1 MAMSMREMGEA
12 NRILQDH
19 IWKRYEN
26 QYFPQEWRNLSEI
39 PSKAEIC
46 PPDKA
51 LVEAAD
57 EVEDARDPRN
67 WNKYQEEPSYDQ
79 NLPHNIVDG
88 PWPSKEAYLGANYQI
103 LREDAI
109 APLRRAVASFKKCP
123 ALEDDNEICVYTDVR
138 TLSSSILA
146 VGF

>member
-1 MAMSMREMGEA
+1 MAMSAREINNA

-19 IWKRYEN
+19 IWKLYEN
-26 QYFPQEWRNLSEI
+26 QSFQEEWRNLPEI
-39 PSKAEIC
+39 PTRAEIC

-51 LVEAAD
+51 LVESAD
-57 EVEDARDPRN
+57 DIEEARNPRN

-88 PWPSKEAYLGANYQI
+88 PWPSKEAYLGAHYQI

-109 APLRRAVASFKKCP
+109 APLRRAVAAFKKFP
-123 ALEDDNEICVYTDVR
+123 ALEDDNETCVYTDVR
-138 TLSSSILA
+138 APS
-146 VGF
+146 